1 MREIIDTIT
10 AGIMTFITVMFG
22 TWDIAITILICAI
35 VLDYVTGVLAGAY
48 THSLSSQVGFKGLL
62 RKIMILIC
70 VMVGVMVD
78 KLLGQGTWVF
88 RTMICYFYFANEC
101 ISLLEN
107 GQKMGLKI
115 PKKLLTIL
123 EQFQREGDTEDGK

>member
-1 MREIIDTIT
+1 MREIINSIT
-10 AGIMTFITVMFG
+10 ACVMTVITVMFG
-22 TWDIAITILICAI
+22 TWDIAITILIGAI
-35 VLDYVTGVLAGAY
+35 VLDYITGVMAGAY
-48 THSLSSQVGFKGLL
+48 NHNLSSEIGFKGLL
-62 RKIMILIC
+62 KKIMILIC

-107 GQKMGLKI
+107 ATKMGLKI
-115 PKKLLTIL
+115 PKKLISLL
-123 EQFQREGDTEDGK
+123 EQFQKEGDTEDGK